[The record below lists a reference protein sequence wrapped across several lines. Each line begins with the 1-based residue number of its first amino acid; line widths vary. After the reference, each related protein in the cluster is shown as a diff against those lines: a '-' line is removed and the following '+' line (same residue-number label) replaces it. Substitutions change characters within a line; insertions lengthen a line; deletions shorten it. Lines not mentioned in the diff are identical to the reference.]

1 MLRTSPRTNNKTS
14 PRSRAWW
21 SKRPSE
27 DKTATPEPSKAAR
40 SARSQ
45 RRNSFSPRYSPVN
58 DPRVV
63 SFLESN
69 ALVTGPDGV
78 VVRPPRHGSKPLE
91 IESRWKQVH
100 SPPTQEVQGLGLT
113 SDSSKD
119 SRPNL
124 KKLQMLVKMPSFS
137 SKNHASPKS
146 PHQKSKSED
155 LRPTWETE
163 DYRPRPYD
171 LRPYDAIKPQS
182 EEPKPLPLTRKM
194 SDLDELAQRYQ
205 NMMEVRGESKAL
217 PSLPTPPQTPPTE
230 SEEPLLLLPQ
240 AYSGSPSTSSKSQY
254 EPEPVLRQSRAQRF
268 GASLESK
275 NLKQID
281 EQGIHP
287 LKAHPWNYLY
297 EDNHESLAAE
307 IRSDSGSSTASE
319 SSSPRTFSIG
329 SLSPQSDVTLVAFPQ
344 EENMPFKEDAIYF
357 KPVSFGPTPPAT
369 PPQDYK
375 PSGTFGS
382 PAIGLGMLAQDMV
395 CSLADASPRAD
406 NKFDKM
412 QVQIMIETYERLRD
426 NMTTMGVSQEEMS
439 NAKAVFDCWLSAL
452 NSIRCAM
459 GDDNTNECAWI

>member
-1 MLRTSPRTNNKTS
+1 MLRTSPRTNNKTSS

-27 DKTATPEPSKAAR
+27 DKTATPSPEPSRAAR

-45 RRNSFSPRYSPVN
+45 RRNSFSSRYSPVN

-113 SDSSKD
+113 SDSSKE

-137 SKNHASPKS
+137 SKNNASPKS
-146 PHQKSKSED
+146 PHQKSRSED
-155 LRPTWETE
+155 LRPTWQTE

-194 SDLDELAQRYQ
+194 SNLDELAQRYQ

-217 PSLPTPPQTPPTE
+217 PSLPTPLRLPLPSLRSPFCFCPKPIPAPL
-230 SEEPLLLLPQ
+230 PLLP
-240 AYSGSPSTSSKSQY
+240 SPSMSLSLSLSSESRVPSDSEPALNPRTSSR
-254 EPEPVLRQSRAQRF
+254 LTSRA
-268 GASLESK
+268 
-275 NLKQID
+275 
-281 EQGIHP
+281 
-287 LKAHPWNYLY
+287 
-297 EDNHESLAAE
+297 
-307 IRSDSGSSTASE
+307 ST
-319 SSSPRTFSIG
+319 
-329 SLSPQSDVTLVAFPQ
+329 LSRLTH
-344 EENMPFKEDAIYF
+344 
-357 KPVSFGPTPPAT
+357 GTTCTRPP
-369 PPQDYK
+369 
-375 PSGTFGS
+375 G
-382 PAIGLGMLAQDMV
+382 
-395 CSLADASPRAD
+395 C
-406 NKFDKM
+406 
-412 QVQIMIETYERLRD
+412 
-426 NMTTMGVSQEEMS
+426 
-439 NAKAVFDCWLSAL
+439 
-452 NSIRCAM
+452 
-459 GDDNTNECAWI
+459 

>member
-1 MLRTSPRTNNKTS
+1 MLRTSPRTNNKTSS

-27 DKTATPEPSKAAR
+27 DKTATPTPEPSKAAR

-45 RRNSFSPRYSPVN
+45 RRNSFSSRYSPVN

-113 SDSSKD
+113 SDSKE

-137 SKNHASPKS
+137 SKNNASPKS

-155 LRPTWETE
+155 LRPTWQTE

-171 LRPYDAIKPQS
+171 LRPYDAIKPQY

-194 SDLDELAQRYQ
+194 MSNLDELAQRYQ

-217 PSLPTPPQTPPTE
+217 PSLPTPPTTPPTE

-240 AYSGSPSTSSKSQY
+240 AYSGSPSTSSESRY

-287 LKAHPWNYLY
+287 LQAHPWNHLY
-297 EDNHESLAAE
+297 ENPQAAE
-307 IRSDSGSSTASE
+307 IQSDSDSSTASE
-319 SSSPRTFSIG
+319 GSSRTFSIG

-344 EENMPFKEDAIYF
+344 EDNMHFKEDAIYF

-375 PSGTFGS
+375 PSGAFGS

-395 CSLADASPRAD
+395 CSLADASPRTG

-412 QVQIMIETYERLRD
+412 QVDIMIETYERLRD
-426 NMTTMGVSQEEMS
+426 NMATMGVSQEEMG
-439 NAKAVFDCWLSAL
+439 NAKAGFDCWLSAL

-459 GDDNTNECAWI
+459 GEDNNECAWI